1 MPRKNHTKKGF
12 LPFEAAKTQDSFVAI
27 TKSLYSSSAWRDL
40 SLRQQGLYLYLR
52 SKVNVTVKGGVR
64 IMDNTDNISLPYAE
78 WHGRL
83 YGDGDTFR
91 KDMKALYDHGFI
103 VLKRS
108 GKATR
113 PCNLYGFSADWQEW
127 EPPNTNKNP

>member
-12 LPFEAAKTQDSFVAI
+12 LPFEAAKIQDSFVAI

-113 PCNLYGFSADWQEW
+113 TCNLYGFSADWQEW